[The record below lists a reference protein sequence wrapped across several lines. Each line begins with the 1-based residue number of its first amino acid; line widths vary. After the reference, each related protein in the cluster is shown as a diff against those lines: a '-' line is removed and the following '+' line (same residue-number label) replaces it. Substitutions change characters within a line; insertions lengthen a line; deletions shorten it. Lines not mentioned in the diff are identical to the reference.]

1 IGRRRTREVGPMPRM
16 RESEAQ
22 NIVHNAGWFASAWQR
37 ERWPL
42 LTADAAALLREGGGF
57 DVDAERLEDLVER
70 GIVRGPVSPG
80 RRRAPGRGGPR
91 GPVAAPRPGGPAA
104 AVPGPVCDA
113 RARRAAG
120 RPARRP
126 GRASGAGPLRPAGN
140 APGNGRDASPQT
152 RGRPR
157 GADLRG

>member
-1 IGRRRTREVGPMPRM
+1 MPRM

-70 GIVRGPVSPG
+70 GIVRGPVEPG
-80 RRRAPGRGGPR
+80 CWGAADVCLAAEVLGDRWQYLDPEDPRLPYLAQCATPERVARRAGQH
-91 GPVAAPRPGGPAA
+91 
-104 AVPGPVCDA
+104 DA
-113 RARRAAG
+113 RAVLLALVHCDRLETRQGMAAML
-120 RPARRP
+120 
-126 GRASGAGPLRPAGN
+126 LRKLE
-140 APGNGRDASPQT
+140 
-152 RGRPR
+152 
-157 GADLRG
+157 ADHGVRI